1 MGEID
6 GTTIMVEESNTP
18 LTSMERSYRQKMDKV
33 TENLNVRIVI

>member
-6 GTTIMVEESNTP
+6 GNTIMIEESSTL

-33 TENLNVRIVI
+33 TENLNVRIGI